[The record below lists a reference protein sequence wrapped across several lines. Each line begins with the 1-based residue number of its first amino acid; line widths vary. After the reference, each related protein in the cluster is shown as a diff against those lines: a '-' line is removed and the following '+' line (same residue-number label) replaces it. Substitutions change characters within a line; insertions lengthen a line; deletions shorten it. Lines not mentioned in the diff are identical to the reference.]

1 MELKHFYFLTDQY
14 FIDFPDPYL
23 MNNHEIINGVR
34 HDRPCFYAIEDSS
47 TGLCWM
53 IPISSKTNKYQKI
66 YNDKI
71 TKNGQCDTIV
81 FGDILGQRKAFLI
94 QNMCPIDDSY
104 VRNEYLDSANQPVR
118 VIGSLETE
126 LEQKALKVLN
136 IQRKG
141 KKLIFPDVLK
151 IEKELLSKCNT
162 EI

>member
-1 MELKHFYFLTDQY
+1 MFGYD
-14 FIDFPDPYL
+14 
-23 MNNHEIINGVR
+23 
-34 HDRPCFYAIEDSS
+34 
-47 TGLCWM
+47 
-53 IPISSKTNKYQKI
+53 ISLVKSNK
-66 YNDKI
+66 
-71 TKNGQCDTIV
+71 CDTIV

-151 IEKELLSKCNT
+151 IEKELLSKRNT
-162 EI
+162 NI